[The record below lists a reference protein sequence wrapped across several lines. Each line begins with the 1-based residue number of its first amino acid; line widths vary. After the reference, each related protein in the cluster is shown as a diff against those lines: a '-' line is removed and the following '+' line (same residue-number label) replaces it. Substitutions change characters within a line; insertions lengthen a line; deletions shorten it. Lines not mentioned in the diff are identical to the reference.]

1 MSAENLDVY
10 MPVVILVIIAILMV
24 VGALLVSKL
33 VHPSHPSK
41 LKSTPYEC
49 GEQPVGR
56 AWSNFNIRFYVVAL
70 IFIIFDVEGAL
81 MFPVAAIFKRFNEI
95 DQGGIVLVTFL
106 LFISV
111 LVEGIVYCWKKGDL
125 DWIKSYQIHA
135 IRGDRE
141 NRESEQK
148 KSA

>member
-1 MSAENLDVY
+1 MSAQNLDVY
-10 MPVVILVIIAILMV
+10 MPVVILVVIAIVMV

-33 VHPSHPSK
+33 VHPNHPSK

-49 GEQPVGR
+49 GEQPIGP
-56 AWSNFNIRFYVVAL
+56 AWSNFNVRFYVVAL

-81 MFPVAAIFKRFNEI
+81 MFPVAVIFKRFNEI

-125 DWIKSYQIHA
+125 DWIKSYQVNA
-135 IRGDRE
+135 IRGGKD
-141 NRESEQK
+141 NRKEEQK